1 MPDQVGV
8 ADVIETRWRRYGK
21 DRVYVKSADGVE
33 LGHVDLVANAVVPKQ
48 PGHEELLRACLE
60 RWSAALLD
68 GDPVD
73 PVGTRPTKGGKD
85 DPVSID
91 AVSAELTAQSSTA
104 EVATRDLAANVAGAA
119 ARAKRDEVNAQAPVR
134 NLVARVLGV
143 KTEERAWRIGAKGEE
158 KVGTELAKLGD
169 GWHVLHAVEVGQ
181 HGSDIDHVVVG
192 PAGVFTLNTK
202 RHPAGKVW
210 VGERMVMV
218 NGHRTDYL
226 RNSRFESA
234 RAARLLSGACG
245 RPVPVAAVIVFVD
258 LDALTIKQM
267 PSDVHV
273 ATRRELLRW
282 LRSQPPVL
290 DPGVV
295 ADVYR
300 FARLDVT
307 WR

>member
-1 MPDQVGV
+1 MPDQVCV

-33 LGHVDLVANAVVPKQ
+33 IGHVDLVANTVVPQQ

-60 RWSAALLD
+60 RWAAAMLD
-68 GDPVD
+68 DDRAEPIA
-73 PVGTRPTKGGKD
+73 TRPTIGVEHP
-85 DPVSID
+85 PVSIE
-91 AVSAELTAQSSTA
+91 AVSADLAAQSSTA
-104 EVATRDLAANVAGAA
+104 EVAARDLAANVAGAA
-119 ARAKRDEVNAQAPVR
+119 ARAKRDEINAQAPVR

-143 KTEERAWRIGAKGEE
+143 TTEERAWRVGAKGEE
-158 KVGTELAKLGD
+158 KVGGELAKLGD
-169 GWHVLHAVEVGQ
+169 GWHVLHAVEVGH
-181 HGSDIDHVVVG
+181 HGSDIDHVVIG
-192 PAGVFTLNTK
+192 PAGVFSLNTK

-245 RPVPVAAVIVFVD
+245 RPVPVAAVIVTVD
-258 LDALTIKQM
+258 LDALAIKQM
-267 PSDVHV
+267 PNDVHV
-273 ATRRELLRW
+273 TTRRELLRW
-282 LRSQPPVL
+282 LRSRPPVL
-290 DPGVV
+290 DPGAV

-300 FARLDVT
+300 VARLDVT